1 MILPS
6 KHIPID
12 RSLLG
17 VGAEVLDEL
26 DRPKSVSRLWDDLQ
40 KRRGESVNRLPYD
53 WFLLSLNMPYTIDAV
68 TFEDGRIRRSRT
80 T

>member
-17 VGAEVLDEL
+17 VGAEVLSEL

-40 KRRGESVNRLPYD
+40 KRRGDSMNRLPYD
-53 WFLLSLNMPYTIDAV
+53 WFLLSLNMLYTIDAV
-68 TFEDGRIRRSRT
+68 SFEDGRILRST
-80 T
+80 AQ

>member
-53 WFLLSLNMPYTIDAV
+53 WFLLSLNMLYAIDAV
-68 TFEDGRIRRSRT
+68 TFEDGRFRRSRT